1 MNMRYLIKE
10 LRENTGLTQKAFA
23 DLYDIPVSTLR
34 KWEQGEASPAEYVLN
49 LIARTLPSTNLS
61 LRKIKSVDGKVF
73 YYDEVKKVVSDAC
86 GNTVHIQ
93 VELDGVK
100 EQNLALYLQEL
111 FEEFES
117 IRERFCRDCE
127 FDKKEDII
135 WKR

>member
-1 MNMRYLIKE
+1 MRYLIKE

-23 DLYDIPVSTLR
+23 DLYDIPLSTLR

-61 LRKIKSVDGKVF
+61 LRRIESADGQVF
-73 YYDEVKKVVSDAC
+73 YYDEVKKTIADSC

-93 VELDGVK
+93 VELAGVK
-100 EQNLALYLQEL
+100 EQNLALYIQEL

-117 IRERFCRDCE
+117 IRERFYRDCE

-135 WKR
+135 WRR